1 MKPRTVTDMISWMMP
16 AMRSSTA
23 ACAAGGTVGSRSVRG
38 GVGRRG
44 VLLRTAQ
51 NFPPPSWG
59 VFGAQH
65 IRMLEPMHAR
75 IPQTAPI
82 APAQL
87 APKPMIEKMELPQ
100 VCAVHDKN
108 ERANAA
114 HAHCVR

>member
-1 MKPRTVTDMISWMMP
+1 M
-16 AMRSSTA
+16 
-23 ACAAGGTVGSRSVRG
+23 
-38 GVGRRG
+38 GVAVSG
-44 VLLRTAQ
+44 VLLRTAK
-51 NFPPPSWG
+51 NFPLSSWG
-59 VFGAQH
+59 VCGAQH

-108 ERANAA
+108 ERANAV
-114 HAHCVR
+114 HAHCVK